1 MAPFAGFLHHGAF
14 LLAVVLIAW
23 NVKVG
28 FGRLLLALLLFD
40 PLTFSAV
47 QWQRQYAD
55 LTVLMQSLHYPMA
68 LWYLGANR
76 PCILPSPDAQKLC
89 VQVCVARICALALV
103 SCSDPQNNTCAL
115 GCVTTSTSACR
126 DPQTRTAH
134 AHTREEL
141 HI

>member
-1 MAPFAGFLHHGAF
+1 MNFC
-14 LLAVVLIAW
+14 
-23 NVKVG
+23 
-28 FGRLLLALLLFD
+28 RLLPALLLFD

-47 QWQRQYAD
+47 QWQRHYAD

-76 PCILPSPDAQKLC
+76 PCILPSLDAQKLC

-103 SCSDPQNNTCAL
+103 SCSDPHINTFAW
-115 GCVTTSTSACR
+115 GCVTTGTLACR
-126 DPQTRTAH
+126 GP
-134 AHTREEL
+134 HTREEL